1 VASAQNASHALTA
14 RYAGALIELAEDS
27 GKSDKIERDLDA
39 LSAMIKSSADLR
51 LFIASPSI
59 SRKDQVNAVNA
70 LADKAGFDKMT
81 KNFLGVL
88 VNNRRLGAIASITE
102 TFREELAK
110 RRGEITVK
118 VETAQDMT
126 PAQLKSLQDALSK
139 GMGRDVAI
147 QAKVEP
153 SIMGGM
159 IVTVGSKMFD
169 DSVRRKLER
178 LKVSMGR
185 QANQNSVS
193 KAVGE

>member
-39 LSAMIKSSADLR
+39 LSAMIKTSADLR

-88 VNNRRLGAIASITE
+88 VNNRRLGALNAIIN
-102 TFREELAK
+102 TFKEELAK
-110 RRGEITVK
+110 KRGEITVQ
-118 VETAQDMT
+118 VETAQDLS
-126 PAQLKSLQDALSK
+126 PSQLKALQDALTK
-139 GMGRDVAI
+139 GMKREVTI
-147 QAKVEP
+147 RAKVEP

-159 IVTVGSKMFD
+159 IVTVGSKMID
-169 DSVRRKLER
+169 DSVRHKLEK
-178 LKVSMGR
+178 LKGAMGR
-185 QANQNSVS
+185 QANQNTSN
-193 KAVGE
+193 KEAV